1 MFVGVILL
9 CVFGY
14 EAGRV
19 CQMCLKV
26 CDVHVARGYVGA
38 GVLLE

>member
-14 EAGRV
+14 EASVSNVLR
-19 CQMCLKV
+19 V
-26 CDVHVARGYVGA
+26 CDVVV
-38 GVLLE
+38 GVLLVVMWVQVCY